1 MRRTIALLLLWM
13 GSGCSSAQPTT
24 GAPNDTR
31 AIGTESAMPPGGSSK
46 ASTGDTA
53 ATTLAPPSPPGDKKA
68 AEPMTV
74 TLHLQAEKAR
84 AASSPKKKKEPRSEE
99 ERGDGEIGGSQVVG
113 QSASTEQRQGS
124 LKREQ
129 VEAVLTKHRSD
140 FSPCLKED
148 AVVRIEAT
156 ISTSGAVADV
166 TSERSTPDDAKL
178 RECVTK
184 AFSKLTFPTDWAQPG
199 STDGTRLSLDLRLK
213 KEDEE

>member
-1 MRRTIALLLLWM
+1 MRRTIALLLLWV

-53 ATTLAPPSPPGDKKA
+53 ATTLAPPSAPGDKKA

-84 AASSPKKKKEPRSEE
+84 AASSPKKKEPRSEE

>member
-1 MRRTIALLLLWM
+1 MRRTIAILLLWM
-13 GSGCSSAQPTT
+13 GSGCGAAQPAT
-24 GAPNDTR
+24 GAPNDTP
-31 AIGTESAMPPGGSSK
+31 AIGVESEEPTRPSS
-46 ASTGDTA
+46 ASSTGDTA
-53 ATTLAPPSPPGDKKA
+53 ATALPPPSPPGDKKA

-74 TLHLQAEKAR
+74 TLRLPVEKSR
-84 AASSPKKKKEPRSEE
+84 ATSGPSKKKPRSDEDIQ
-99 ERGDGEIGGSQVVG
+99 GGEAGGSQVVG

-129 VEAVLTKHRSD
+129 VEAVLTKHRGD

-166 TSERSTPDDAKL
+166 TSERSSPDDAKL

-213 KEDEE
+213 KDDEQ

>member
-1 MRRTIALLLLWM
+1 MRRTTALLLLWM
-13 GSGCSSAQPTT
+13 GSGCGAAQPAT

-31 AIGTESAMPPGGSSK
+31 AIGTESELPAGGSGT

-53 ATTLAPPSPPGDKKA
+53 ATALAPPSPPGDKKA

-74 TLHLQAEKAR
+74 TLHLQAEKGR
-84 AASSPKKKKEPRSEE
+84 ATSSPRKKKPRSEE
-99 ERGDGEIGGSQVVG
+99 AIGDIGGSDVVG

-129 VEAVLTKHRSD
+129 VEAVLTKHRGD

-184 AFSKLTFPTDWAQPG
+184 AFAKLTFPTDWAQPG

-213 KEDEE
+213 KEDDE

>member
-1 MRRTIALLLLWM
+1 MRRTTALLLLWM
-13 GSGCSSAQPTT
+13 GSGCGAAQPAT

-31 AIGTESAMPPGGSSK
+31 AIGTESELPAGGSGT

-53 ATTLAPPSPPGDKKA
+53 ATALAPPSPPGDKKA

-74 TLHLQAEKAR
+74 TLHLQVEKSR
-84 AASSPKKKKEPRSEE
+84 ASSPKKKEPRSDDDIQ
-99 ERGDGEIGGSQVVG
+99 GGEGNGSEVVG

-129 VEAVLTKHRSD
+129 VEAVLTKHRGD

-184 AFSKLTFPTDWAQPG
+184 AFAKLTFPTDWAQPG

-213 KEDEE
+213 KEDDE